1 MDGMNN
7 FLVISRVLE
16 SGKLKGFLVAS
27 RDGRVIMVPQDI
39 IAYMGSNIEYVNAE
53 FDDSYSTL
61 VGTHGISLST
71 YPSISPD
78 YVLTSRNGIV
88 IHFVVINEQTK
99 EPVGVVAYNAIGTRY
114 TLSFDKLNQVVRKLK
129 PVNFKLSSVKDI
141 GLFPVMLDGTNF
153 PTILMTVRSQQQG
166 VKNLSPGNKIEQQSN
181 DEIPVLTVTRFSS
194 SELEDIS
201 KKAQDKLVES
211 LFTMRKISPYYYTI
225 LAACTRKPA
234 PGLGTFA
241 VTEDTMYYDMA
252 FVASLNVSELV
263 FVLIHEMMHIVMQH
277 SLRFKGRTDP
287 DLWNVACDLY
297 INSIICHD
305 FNVRFCDDEVVI
317 RTSDGK
323 ELGKIK
329 TPEIGVFIET
339 INEKIELDKDTPETI
354 YNRLFKENVTDN
366 SSQGL
371 PMPSNSNSSSS
382 PQGQGGRDA
391 KDASKDFNDA
401 IGRIASG
408 ADSLTDGLNQ
418 LGATSSD
425 SSQNSGND
433 SSQNSMQSDLD
444 NINQGAD
451 QLQQAG
457 QSLEQSVK
465 NNDMQGMSDALSQI
479 AQGLS
484 QVDSGV
490 DNITDPAMNATQ
502 SSGNAKANK
511 RVNQGL
517 GDLKSGIN
525 KVMDLL
531 MSGSGQSSGSSSGS
545 GSQNSSANP
554 NTQGGVDD
562 LSSSNDATDQGNQQ
576 SEQQGVKEVNV
587 TYNGKKL
594 SGSIMSDI
602 MANQRTNTD
611 ETNDKSISQSKTAL
625 QRINTKVKMEE
636 EETGIKLAKNAGVG
650 GDLIERYIK
659 FGLSAGVR
667 WQDLLRN
674 LCKFKP
680 KKTFTLANPN
690 QDYMN
695 MGMTLASRRAIG
707 KPTML
712 SHIKFAV
719 DVSGSVSQKELTY
732 MLSEINNIFTHFKLD
747 GELIYWSTM
756 VGNAGKFSSLKDM
769 LKIKPISDGGTDPVC
784 VFKYLSGVTK
794 VNNKKEEDK
803 VKDIK
808 ALFIITDGGFNS
820 VSLSEYARI
829 WDKKTVWM
837 ITDNPVTFNP
847 PFGRVIGL
855 DIGSAN

>member
-39 IAYMGSNIEYVNAE
+39 NAE

-756 VGNAGKFSSLKDM
+756 IGNAGKFSSLKDM